1 MGQITSGV
9 GLISGLPIADIIDQ
23 LMAIE
28 ERPKTLI
35 TNRNTVL
42 QSTQAAFQA
51 VNAQLLGLKSSAAS
65 LIDDQAFDATQAFSS
80 NESVITASSGTGA
93 TPGSYT
99 FRVKQL
105 VSSQQTLTRGF
116 ADTDST
122 FVGAG
127 TLTFDRGLSRI
138 ESTTQL
144 NDLNGGAGVNRG
156 YIRITD
162 RSGNVGIVDLR
173 NAVTV
178 DDVVDEI
185 NTSLDVSVIA
195 TISGDGITLTDNTG
209 LTTGD
214 LTVVDVGLSETAT
227 GLGIVGTSAT
237 GTIVGAAINTVGED
251 TLLANI
257 NDGNGVRT
265 AGGLADFEISDGGGR
280 TFSVNLEGQATLGEV
295 IETINAASEAAG
307 STVIASAEPGATG
320 LTLID
325 SSGGGGGFAVTALN
339 DSLAA
344 ADLGILQNDGDGNGA
359 ITGGRLVAGINSKLI
374 RYLNGGGGFGE
385 VTGLGP
391 STLTPGTLVDDYF
404 NGAGITTNGVPLNE
418 VRIDTKA
425 GASYFIDF
433 DSAPTASTQGLI
445 DHIAAETNGDVTVSI
460 NGSNQLVFT
469 DNTGGAGS
477 FRIRDPGGGPP
488 AIDELGINQLVTGNT
503 ITSVDLNPTPQ
514 PLTSTGAGTI
524 RIVNRAGTSTDIDL
538 SAAESI
544 ADLVDGINAAGAG
557 VTASLNA
564 AGNGVQLTDTTDGTG
579 DLIVSDI
586 DGATAVGLGIA
597 GTFSE
602 EVVNGGDLDY
612 QYVTGARRIDDL
624 GITRGQFRI
633 TDSNGRTATV
643 DLTQGNEVTID
654 DVLAEINSRG
664 LDINARLN
672 DSGDGILIE
681 DLGPG
686 VSKIKV
692 EELGASTAADLGI
705 LGEADDFGLD
715 LVGTFEKS
723 IEITDTDTL
732 TIVAQK
738 INDAGVGVSASIIND
753 GSAGTPFRL
762 SLSSETAG
770 TGGAFV
776 FDDGGLGFDAF
787 NLGEA
792 QDAVVFFG
800 GGDPQDALVVTSKS
814 NTLNNLIPGVTI
826 NLNAVSGDPVQVN
839 INRDEAAITESVQGF
854 VDSFNGLINTIDEFD
869 SYDAEAEERGL
880 LLGDSTVGSIRQSV
894 FNAVIRAN
902 DELTG
907 QFKSLSQIGI
917 TVGSGS
923 RLQFDQEKFAL
934 ALETDREAVEEL
946 FTLKLTEEDAE
957 GEEVVVA
964 SGIGVKLNDLLDRLT
979 DAETGPIQSRV
990 DGIDRQ
996 LELNNR
1002 RIEDLDA
1009 RLEAKRARLEAEF
1022 AALEQVLAGLQDQS
1036 AALASLQSI
1045 APVQSSSGS

>member
-1 MGQITSGV
+1 MGQITSGT
-9 GLISGLPIADIIDQ
+9 GLVSGLPIADIIDQ
-23 LMAIE
+23 LMSLE

-51 VNAQLLGLKSSAAS
+51 INAQLLGLKGSASS
-65 LIDDQAFDATQAFSS
+65 LTDEQAFDATQAFSS

-127 TLTFDRGLSRI
+127 TMTFDRGLSRI
-138 ESTTQL
+138 ASITQL
-144 NDLNGGAGVNRG
+144 NDLNGGEGVNRG
-156 YIRITD
+156 YVRITD
-162 RSGNVGIVDLR
+162 RSGNTGIVDLR

-185 NTSLDVSVIA
+185 NTNLDVSVIA
-195 TISGDGITLTDNTG
+195 SISGDGITLTDNTG
-209 LTTGD
+209 LTVGD
-214 LTVVDVGLSETAT
+214 LTVVDVGLAQTAT

-237 GTIVGAAINTVGED
+237 GSIVGTAINTVGED
-251 TLLANI
+251 TLLAKI

-280 TFSVNLEGQATLGEV
+280 TFSVNLDGQATLGEV
-295 IETINAASEAAG
+295 IDAINDASEAAG
-307 STVIASAEPGATG
+307 STVVALTEPGATG
-320 LTLID
+320 LTLTD
-325 SSGGGGGFAVTALN
+325 SSGGGGGFAVTAIN

-391 STLTPGTLVDDYF
+391 STLTPGTLVDDFF
-404 NGAGITTNGVPLNE
+404 NGAGITTNGIPLNE

-445 DHIAAETNGDVTVSI
+445 DHIAAETGGDVTVSI

-469 DNTGGAGS
+469 DNTGGTGN

-488 AIDELGINQLVTGNT
+488 AIDELGINQNVITGNT
-503 ITSVDLNPTPQ
+503 ITSIDLNPTPQ
-514 PLTSTGAGTI
+514 PLTSTGAGSI
-524 RIVNRAGTSTDIDL
+524 RVTNRDGATTDIDL
-538 SAAESI
+538 STAESF
-544 ADLVDGINAAGAG
+544 ADLVEGINAAGAG
-557 VTASLNA
+557 ITASLNA
-564 AGNGVQLTDTTDGTG
+564 AGNGLQLTDTTGGSG
-579 DLIVSDI
+579 DITISDL

-597 GTFSE
+597 GTFTE
-602 EVVNGGDLDY
+602 DEVNGGDLDY

-633 TDSNGRTATV
+633 TDSSGRVAEV

-664 LDINARLN
+664 LDVNARLN
-672 DSGDGILIE
+672 DSGDGILLE
-681 DLGPG
+681 DIGPG
-686 VSKIKV
+686 IAKIKV
-692 EELGASTAADLGI
+692 EELGSSTAGDLGI
-705 LGEADDFGLD
+705 LGEAEDFGLD

-732 TIVAQK
+732 TTVAQK

-753 GSAGTPFRL
+753 GSPGTPFRL

-792 QDAVVFFG
+792 EDAVVFFG
-800 GGDPQDALVVTSKS
+800 GGDPEDALVITSKS
-814 NTLNNLIPGVTI
+814 NTLNSLIPGATI
-826 NLNAVSGDPVQVN
+826 NLNAVSDDPVQVS
-839 INRDEAAITESVQGF
+839 INRDEAAITEGVQGF
-854 VDSFNGLINTIDEFD
+854 VDSFNGLISTIDQFD

-880 LLGDSTVGSIRQSV
+880 LLGDSTVGSVRQAV

-902 DELTG
+902 PELTG
-907 QFKSLSQIGI
+907 QYRSLSQIGI

-923 RLQFDQEKFAL
+923 RLQFDQDKFNL
-934 ALETDREAVEEL
+934 ALENDREAVEEL
-946 FTLKLTEEDAE
+946 FTLRLTEEDAE

-964 SGIGVKLNDLLDRLT
+964 SGIGIKLNELLDRLT
-979 DAETGPIQSRV
+979 DAENGPIQSRV

-1002 RIEDLDA
+1002 RIDDLDL
-1009 RLEAKRARLEAEF
+1009 RLEAKRARLEAQF
-1022 AALEQVLAGLQDQS
+1022 AGLESVLAGLQDQS

-1045 APVQSSSGS
+1045 NPISNV